1 MICASYSVSAVCD
14 YTTEVDENG
23 AFGDVVAFGFDLVTE
38 VVEALGCV
46 VAVIVIHERMQP
58 VL

>member
-1 MICASYSVSAVCD
+1 MICASYSMSAVCD

-23 AFGDVVAFGFDLVTE
+23 ALGDVVAFGFDLVTE

-46 VAVIVIHERMQP
+46 VAVIVIHERM
-58 VL
+58 